1 MMISDGVGAGG
12 VGEEMGKHIRGSM
25 DKPAETGEKKQ
36 VAVHCSGGG
45 RNYAQEIGNR
55 GEIRKQSG

>member
-36 VAVHCSGGG
+36 VALEG

-55 GEIRKQSG
+55 GEIRKSSG